1 MRSKLRDASR
11 FVKRQYRAFAEHV
24 GPPTGI
30 ARWRSRTGE
39 RIFPSSPSRALE
51 SIWISRLLVFDESVA
66 SVSGSLAIE
75 PSAGVS
81 CRAEG
86 KELLVDFDANMSPG
100 ADYALAGEVE
110 DASGNR
116 TRFLVRFSG
125 WNDRAPRL
133 RLSEVQTGK
142 NSSKT
147 KPHRDFVELEALA
160 DGNLGGEELSW
171 SSSVKAASYRFPGA
185 EVKKGDFIVLHLAP
199 EGLAE
204 ERDELG
210 SDLAASGGVDAS
222 VSGRDFWCKA
232 MPLPDESGAV
242 AIALRPG
249 EAPGDGLFYADEG
262 KSGAIADGKLA
273 DLVALMAGAQAWPLA
288 GAGVSWEDGFSW
300 KASTSKSICRS
311 GPANGPSA
319 WFVGVS
325 GTQSPGGANP

>member
-1 MRSKLRDASR
+1 MPRAIVALRAIASFFVCALIAACAQNPSAAIYPTADFRPPGLVAALPASSKSL
-11 FVKRQYRAFAEHV
+11 V
-24 GPPTGI
+24 
-30 ARWRSRTGE
+30 
-39 RIFPSSPSRALE
+39 
-51 SIWISRLLVFDESVA
+51 LVFDESVT
-66 SVSGSLAIE
+66 SLSGSLAVE
-75 PSAGVS
+75 PVSGVR
-81 CRAEG
+81 CRAED
-86 KELLVDFDANMSPG
+86 KKLLVDFDAGMSPG
-100 ADYALAGEVE
+100 ADYLLAGEVE
-110 DASGNR
+110 DGSGNR

-171 SSSVKAASYRFPGA
+171 SSSVKSANYRFPGA

-222 VSGRDFWCKA
+222 ASGRDFWCKA
-232 MPLPDESGAV
+232 MPLSDESGAL

-249 EAPGDGLFYADEG
+249 EAPYDGLFYVDEG
-262 KSGAIADGKLA
+262 KSGAIPAGKLA
-273 DLVALMAGAQAWPLA
+273 DLVALMARAKVWPSSGEEA
-288 GAGVSWEDGFSW
+288 SWEDGFSW
-300 KASTSKSICRS
+300 KASTAKSIYRS
-311 GPANGPSA
+311 GSANGPSA
-319 WFVGVS
+319 WSVGAS
-325 GTQSPGGANP
+325 GKQSPGLANF